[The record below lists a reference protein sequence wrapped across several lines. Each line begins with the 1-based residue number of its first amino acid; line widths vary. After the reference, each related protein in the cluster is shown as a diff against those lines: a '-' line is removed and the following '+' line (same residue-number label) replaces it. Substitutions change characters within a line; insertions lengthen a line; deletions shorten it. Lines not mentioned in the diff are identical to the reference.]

1 MIWLYVVA
9 LVSEVTGLVL
19 AAHGFRR
26 TWLEFRSPDDEFLA
40 PIVKP
45 LANKARIGYVHL
57 RRWIGRPVPPSTVF
71 LSSASV
77 TVAAGS
83 ATLTIVQGPF
93 PSVEDDPKAF
103 MEAFERRFR
112 TLSDRVDAAEEAL
125 RSNLDQADARHAEA
139 IRAISELRDE
149 ARGQV
154 RTITVGGL
162 REQVAGW
169 SLIVAG
175 VLLAGVGDIINGA

>member
-1 MIWLYVVA
+1 
-9 LVSEVTGLVL
+9 
-19 AAHGFRR
+19 
-26 TWLEFRSPDDEFLA
+26 
-40 PIVKP
+40 
-45 LANKARIGYVHL
+45 
-57 RRWIGRPVPPSTVF
+57 
-71 LSSASV
+71 
-77 TVAAGS
+77 
-83 ATLTIVQGPF
+83 
-93 PSVEDDPKAF
+93 
-103 MEAFERRFR
+103 
-112 TLSDRVDAAEEAL
+112 LSDRVDAAEEAL

-175 VLLAGVGDIINGA
+175 VLLAGVGDIINAA